1 MLRIGASARI
11 VTSTSPLQ
19 EDSQNVVIYFHAD
32 QGNKGLINQ
41 PASAAL
47 YAHTGVS
54 IVDAAG
60 KAAGLAACTRRVGLT
75 NLPKCKLEYVSHKSM
90 ETEYR

>member
-1 MLRIGASARI
+1 MLKIYLLTAIAIVASLFGINAQV
-11 VTSTSPLQ
+11 VTSDPTPLQ

-41 PASAAL
+41 PASAGL

-54 IVDAAG
+54 IVG
-60 KAAGLAACTRRVGLT
+60 KDG
-75 NLPKCKLEYVSHKSM
+75 KISDW
-90 ETEYR
+90 